1 MATVKIMYVGQETK
15 VEFKDDLP
23 MGEFMNIAN
32 THLPMLLSMLR
43 RKVLRDQKMDIMLDY
58 SDIPLKNMNDY
69 KLSLVTA
76 ALVKAPF
83 EAKDIMD
90 LPRSEY
96 VKLTT
101 FAMKQYPLTSFL
113 D

>member
-1 MATVKIMYVGQETK
+1 MATVEIIYVGQKTEI
-15 VEFKDDLP
+15 EFKDDLP
-23 MGEFMNIAN
+23 MGEFMDIAN

-43 RKVLRDQKMDIMLDY
+43 RKVLKDNKMDIVLDY

-69 KLSLVTA
+69 KFSLIKA

>member
-1 MATVKIMYVGQETK
+1 MYVGQKTEI
-15 VEFKDDLP
+15 EFKDDLP
-23 MGEFMNIAN
+23 MGEFMDIAN

-43 RKVLRDQKMDIMLDY
+43 RKVLKDNKMDIVLDY

-69 KLSLVTA
+69 KFSLIKA